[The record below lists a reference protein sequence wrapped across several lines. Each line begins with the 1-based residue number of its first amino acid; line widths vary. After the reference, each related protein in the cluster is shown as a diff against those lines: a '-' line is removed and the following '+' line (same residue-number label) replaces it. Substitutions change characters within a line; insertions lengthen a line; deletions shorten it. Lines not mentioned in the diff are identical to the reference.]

1 MRSDGRKIVVL
12 LIALIATLN
21 LQAQDTLRTKTFDAY
36 WTKPRLAPRAGI
48 AIQESASAEVGVTY
62 HKILS
67 HPLGLSSFSK
77 YLTGEVIVRDNHVVA
92 GPKAGVELTAGLLG
106 FAGDVTYYTDGHIS
120 SFVATPKAG
129 LSIYGFVNL
138 FYGYNFLL
146 SNDSFSCISHNR
158 FSITVN
164 FNRDYGDLK
173 DAPRK

>member
-1 MRSDGRKIVVL
+1 MRPDGKMIVL
-12 LIALIATLN
+12 ALFVFTTTISLH
-21 LQAQDTLRTKTFDAY
+21 AQDTLRAKAFDAY

-48 AIQESASAEVGVTY
+48 AIQESASAEVGITY
-62 HKILS
+62 HKILF

-106 FAGDVTYYTDGHIS
+106 FAGDVTYYTDGHLGS
-120 SFVATPKAG
+120 WVATPKAG

-138 FYGYNFLL
+138 FYGYNFSL
-146 SNDSFSCISHNR
+146 SNDSFSYISHNR

-173 DAPRK
+173 DAPRR